1 MPEVN
6 SSYSSRTHGTVNP
19 SFDDPE
25 VEEIISN
32 QDTRQEKKDTQVLK
46 VQVQNDEIEEI
57 DAPNTSRSVD
67 SNKTLTD
74 DIEELT
80 IAEPEKPKKKKKKR
94 AKTPPEAKPDAPSPT
109 ETTLSSTDQIMPPNN
124 QFGGLT
130 REDTIL
136 FPG

>member
-6 SSYSSRTHGTVNP
+6 SSYNSRTHGTVNP

-80 IAEPEKPKKKKKKR
+80 ITEPEKPKKKKKKR
-94 AKTPPEAKPDAPSPT
+94 AKTPPEVKPDAPSPT
-109 ETTLSSTDQIMPPNN
+109 ETTLSSTDQIMPPSN